1 MPDSFTEVSQQ
12 SWGSRIGGAF
22 KGILFG
28 LLLFIVA
35 FPLLFWNEGRAIKTQ
50 KSLEEGAAAVISVDA
65 AVIDPKNEGKL
76 VYTTGL
82 ATTSEELQDPL
93 FNIKTQ
99 AIRLTRKVLIY
110 QWYESS
116 ESKTEKELGG
126 GTKTTTSYTYAKKW
140 SSKLIPSSSF
150 KHPENHQNPTGRHY
164 NDKNIYAN
172 NVMLGEFKLNST
184 QIGEISKRSDIILN
198 EQNIPENTTARIF
211 AGEIYSGDPQSPAV
225 GDFRISFY
233 AIKPQTISLIAA
245 QSSNSFRPYQTS
257 AGKAIQILTIGTVS
271 AQQIFS
277 NELAN
282 NRLLTWGLRLLG
294 FVLMTIG
301 LSMIFKPLSVLAD
314 VIPMLGNL
322 LGMGTLLIS
331 AIIAFIFSLLT
342 IAMAWVFYRPLVA
355 VILISAVLGLVF
367 YLKKKVKKAPVDARK
382 DQTQKINNAS
392 VGAAPPPPPPP

>member
-1 MPDSFTEVSQQ
+1 MPDSFTEVSRQ

-28 LLLFIVA
+28 LLLFIIA

-65 AVIDPKNEGKL
+65 AVIDPQNEGKL

-126 GTKTTTSYTYAKKW
+126 STKTTTSYTYAKKW
-140 SSKLIPSSSF
+140 SSELISSSSF

-184 QIGEISKRSDIILN
+184 QIGEISKRSDIRLS
-198 EQNIPENTTARIF
+198 EQNIPENTTAHIF

-322 LGMGTLLIS
+322 LGMGSLLIS

-367 YLKKKVKKAPVDARK
+367 YLKKKVKKAPVEVRK
-382 DQTQKINNAS
+382 DQTQKINS
-392 VGAAPPPPPPP
+392 AAPPPPPPT